1 MNVAGSAV
9 IGADR
14 DRVWAAL
21 QDPAVL
27 VRTIPGCE
35 RLEESGPDTYR
46 MTVNAGV
53 ASVKGVYQG
62 EVALAEP
69 QPPERFVLRA
79 RGQGAPGTVDA
90 TVRIRLSEVDGGT
103 RVDYDADAVV
113 GGPIGGVG
121 QRMLGSVARRTA
133 GEFFSAVEHH
143 LRTPA
148 DTPADR
154 APADRAPADRAPADR
169 APGEGAPG
177 EGAPG
182 EGAPGEGAPGD
193 RAPGERAGVPAA
205 PGAAASLAPATA
217 APGSPGAAV
226 YERPAAPRAQ
236 RTHAETRPWVM
247 LASFGMGAGV
257 ALAGAAIGWLFGRA
271 GRR

>member
-1 MNVAGSAV
+1 MKVAGSAV
-9 IGADR
+9 IGVQR

-35 RLEESGPDTYR
+35 RLEETGQDTYK

-69 QPPERFVLRA
+69 LEPESFTLRA

-90 TVRIRLSEVDGGT
+90 TVLVRLSEIDGGT
-103 RVDYDADAVV
+103 RVDYDADAVI
-113 GGPIGGVG
+113 GGMIGGVG

-133 GEFFSAVEHH
+133 GEFFSAVEDH
-143 LRTPA
+143 LRAPEAVPGLVARGGTRIA
-148 DTPADR
+148 D
-154 APADRAPADRAPADR
+154 APAEDFPAV
-169 APGEGAPG
+169 APG
-177 EGAPG
+177 
-182 EGAPGEGAPGD
+182 
-193 RAPGERAGVPAA
+193 
-205 PGAAASLAPATA
+205 
-217 APGSPGAAV
+217 V
-226 YERPAAPRAQ
+226 YERPARPRTQA
-236 RTHAETRPWVM
+236 RPWVM

-257 ALAGAAIGWLFGRA
+257 ALGGVAVGWLLGR
-271 GRR
+271 GSRRR